1 MRVFLTLLC
10 LISDAT
16 LAQLKLPD
24 ARAILVQKA
33 VDNITIDGILN
44 EESWTRAAI
53 ATEFVQN
60 FPFDTSLAHAQ
71 TEVRLTYDE
80 SALYISAVCYDSLKG
95 DFVVQSLRRDFGYP
109 QTDNF
114 TVYLDP
120 LSNQTTGFAFSVSP
134 LGALR
139 EGLLDFGGSFGT
151 QTNWD
156 NKWSAE
162 ARIEDGK
169 WIVEME
175 IPFNTL
181 RFKSGTKT
189 WRVNFSRNNLKVN
202 ENSSWSPVPRNFNV
216 SALAFAG
223 TLIWEVPPE
232 NAGLNLAI
240 IPYANSALTKNFQ
253 RQTPLARALNFGADA
268 KYAITSSLNLDLT
281 LNPDFS
287 QVDVDRQITNLERFS
302 IFFPEQRQFFLEN
315 SDLFSNFGFSRI
327 RPFFSRQ
334 IGLFNGEQVPILA
347 GARLSGN
354 LNNDLRLG
362 LLNIQTDAFETSSG
376 ARLAPQN
383 YSVVSLQQKVFTRSN
398 ISAIYVGREG
408 RDFNQ
413 QRGNDFNRVLGV
425 DYNLLSADGR
435 WFGRL
440 FYHHNFTPVAK
451 PQQYATALFLRYD
464 EPAFA
469 LEWNHEIIGANY
481 NPEVGFVPRNNVIRF
496 EPIATKRFFPKSAL
510 INNHG
515 LTVRGDIYRALNES
529 TALDQFLEARY
540 FFNFQNTARAELYA
554 ERQFTKLFFE
564 FDVTGRGQTP
574 LPVGDYTFS
583 TVGVFFASDV
593 RPRFTYSAYFFD
605 GTYFNGTRREYGGR
619 VQYRFQPYG
628 SIEVSLNQTDI
639 ELPEPFRD
647 AQLTLLGTR
656 LDLSLTRSL
665 FITGFLQY
673 NTQIDNVNLN
683 ARVQWRFA
691 PMSDLF
697 IVLTDNYDAGNF
709 AIRNRGFV
717 MKVTYWF
724 NT

>member
-1 MRVFLTLLC
+1 MYRFFFILLLFSRSMFGQIKSPESC
-10 LISDAT
+10 T
-16 LAQLKLPD
+16 V
-24 ARAILVQKA
+24 LVQKS
-33 VDNITIDGILN
+33 VDEIVLDGRLN
-44 EESWTRAAI
+44 EESWRRAQV
-53 ATEFVQN
+53 ATGFVQN
-60 FPFDTSLAHAQ
+60 FPFDTSFAIAQ
-71 TEVRLTYDE
+71 TEVRLTYSQ
-80 SALYISAVCYDSLKG
+80 SALYISAVCYDSIKS
-95 DFVVQSLRRDFGYP
+95 DFIVQSLRRDFGYS
-109 QTDNF
+109 QTENF
-114 TVYLDP
+114 SVYLDP
-120 LSNQTTGFAFSVSP
+120 LSNQTTGFVFSVSP
-134 LGALR
+134 LGVLR

-156 NKWSAE
+156 NKWDAE
-162 ARIEDGK
+162 VRLEEGR

-189 WRVNFSRNNLKVN
+189 WRVNFSRNNLKLN
-202 ENSSWSPVPRNFNV
+202 ENASWSPVPRNFNV
-216 SALAFAG
+216 SALAFTG
-223 TLIWEVPPE
+223 TLVWESPPE
-232 NAGLNLAI
+232 NTSLNLAL
-240 IPYANSALTKNFQ
+240 IPYTNSTLTRNFE
-253 RQTPLARALNFGADA
+253 RQSAHAHTLNYGTDA
-268 KYAITSSLNLDLT
+268 KVAVTSSLNLDLT
-281 LNPDFS
+281 VNPDFS
-287 QVDVDRQITNLERFS
+287 QADVDRQITNLERFS

-334 IGLFNGEQVPILA
+334 IGLFKGEQVPILA

-362 LLNIQTDAFETSSG
+362 LLNIQTDAFETKSG
-376 ARLAPQN
+376 TRLTPQN
-383 YSVVSLQQKVFTRSN
+383 YTVVSLHQKVFTRSN
-398 ISAIYVGREG
+398 LSAIYVGREG

-413 QRGNDFNRVLGV
+413 QLGNNFNRVVGA

-481 NPEVGFVPRNNVIRF
+481 TPEVGFVPRNNVIRF
-496 EPIATKRFFPKSAL
+496 EPIATKRFFPKSTL
-510 INNHG
+510 LNNHG
-515 LTVRGDIYRALNES
+515 ITVRGDLYRALNES
-529 TALDQFLEARY
+529 TVLDQLIEATY

-593 RPRFTYSAYFFD
+593 RPRLTYSAFFFG
-605 GTYFNGTRREYGGR
+605 GTYFNGTSREYGGR
-619 VQYRFQPYG
+619 IQYRFQPYG

-647 AQLTLLGTR
+647 ATLTLLGMR
-656 LDLSLTRSL
+656 LDLSLTHSL

-673 NTQIDNVNLN
+673 NTQIENVNLN
-683 ARVQWRFA
+683 ARLQWRFA
-691 PMSDLF
+691 PMSDVF
-697 IVLTDNYDAGNF
+697 IVLTDNYNTGNF
-709 AIRNRGFV
+709 AVRSRGFV
-717 MKVTYWF
+717 VKVSYWF